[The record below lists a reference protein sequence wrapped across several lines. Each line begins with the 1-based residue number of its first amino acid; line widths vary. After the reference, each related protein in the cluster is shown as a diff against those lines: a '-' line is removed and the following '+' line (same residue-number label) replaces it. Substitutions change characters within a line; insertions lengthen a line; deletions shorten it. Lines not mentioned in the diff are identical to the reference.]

1 MISVAIIEDI
11 ADTRNGIAEF
21 LNRQRSIM
29 CKTTADSIESFLTNT
44 SKEEIIDV
52 LLLDIGLP
60 GMSGIS
66 GIKLIK
72 ERYPDINILML
83 TVYEDSDKV
92 FEAVCAGA
100 VGYLIKNTPLIK
112 IKEAIEDVYTGGAP
126 MSAQIARKV
135 VEFFNQ
141 VKPALHEQ
149 ILTFKEKEIVA
160 GLVDGLSYKMIAA
173 ANIISIE
180 TVRFHIK
187 NIYRKLHVN
196 CKAEVITKSLR
207 GEI

>member
-21 LNRQRSIM
+21 LNGQRSIM
-29 CKTTADSIESFLTNT
+29 CKTTADSIESFLANT

-112 IKEAIEDVYTGGAP
+112 IKEAVEDVYTGGAP

>member
-1 MISVAIIEDI
+1 
-11 ADTRNGIAEF
+11 
-21 LNRQRSIM
+21 M